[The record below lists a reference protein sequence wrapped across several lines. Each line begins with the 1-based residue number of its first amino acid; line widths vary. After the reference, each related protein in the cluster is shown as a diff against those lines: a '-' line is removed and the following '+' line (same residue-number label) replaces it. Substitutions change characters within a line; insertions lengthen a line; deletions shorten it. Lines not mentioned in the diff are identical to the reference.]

1 MSETVE
7 FAASLERAARI
18 HRCLVDRARAT
29 DAGNPEAVL
38 NLVAA
43 VVLHALFERASVFRN
58 ARYVSAEL
66 QETLERE
73 HAELLEAL
81 GLMEELGDDTVDR
94 DDLLTLSAVVYE
106 NALHHVERD
115 DRVIYGSLARLDA
128 FSAASGTK
136 S

>member
-7 FAASLERAARI
+7 FAAALERAAQT

-38 NLVAA
+38 NLVVA
-43 VVLHALFERASVFRN
+43 VVLHALFERASVFRK
-58 ARYVSAEL
+58 ARYVSSEL

-81 GLMEELGDDTVDR
+81 GLMEELGDDAADR

-128 FSAASGTK
+128 FSAASGAE